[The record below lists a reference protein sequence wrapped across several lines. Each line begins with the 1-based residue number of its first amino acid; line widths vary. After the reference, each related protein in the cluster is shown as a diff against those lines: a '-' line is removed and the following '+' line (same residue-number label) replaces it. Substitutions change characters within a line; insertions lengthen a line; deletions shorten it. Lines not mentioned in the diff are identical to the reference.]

1 MHVQVKSGS
10 TVSLNN
16 ARQTEIAGVVEA
28 ALERFADRLT
38 GVEVYLSDENSRAKD
53 GGNDKRC
60 VIEARVRNLEPVVA
74 RADADTLDAA
84 IDECTEKLA
93 RALDNRIGR
102 LADKDGQVSQSG
114 DEPLGTLRGPLPET
128 N

>member
-60 VIEARVRNLEPVVA
+60 VMEARVRHLEPVVA

-84 IDECTEKLA
+84 IDECAEKLA
-93 RALDNRIGR
+93 RALDARIGR

-128 N
+128 K

>member
-84 IDECTEKLA
+84 IDDCAEKLA
-93 RALDNRIGR
+93 RALDARIGR

-128 N
+128 K

>member
-16 ARQTEIAGVVEA
+16 ARQTEIAGIVEA

-60 VIEARVRNLEPVVA
+60 VIEARVRNLEPVVT

-84 IDECTEKLA
+84 IDDCAEKLA
-93 RALDNRIGR
+93 RALDARIGR
-102 LADKDGQVSQSG
+102 LADKDGQVAQSG

-128 N
+128 K